1 MAGIS
6 SCRPRRDSHNHQS
19 RVKPTSFRV
28 SLKTRT
34 LIFPTVNT
42 QLCDWWPWEKNTLL
56 QRYFLELCYN
66 ASNTVKRE
74 VQEKVRVGPRTP
86 RGFRSAREEEEEDRC
101 TRLCLTDVDT
111 FSVSVKGKRK
121 FASRRA
127 VLTATCAQLLPL
139 MSGYFSDVGFSFCS
153 TLMLL

>member
-1 MAGIS
+1 MALG
-6 SCRPRRDSHNHQS
+6 N
-19 RVKPTSFRV
+19 KYTSTEILF
-28 SLKTRT
+28 
-34 LIFPTVNT
+34 
-42 QLCDWWPWEKNTLL
+42 
-56 QRYFLELCYN
+56 ELCYN

-86 RGFRSAREEEEEDRC
+86 RGFRSAREEEEEGRC

-127 VLTATCAQLLPL
+127 VLTATCVQLLPL
-139 MSGYFSDVGFSFCS
+139 MSGYFSDVGFSCVHSFLFNTYA
-153 TLMLL
+153 TLIHEGTRGCTVVT